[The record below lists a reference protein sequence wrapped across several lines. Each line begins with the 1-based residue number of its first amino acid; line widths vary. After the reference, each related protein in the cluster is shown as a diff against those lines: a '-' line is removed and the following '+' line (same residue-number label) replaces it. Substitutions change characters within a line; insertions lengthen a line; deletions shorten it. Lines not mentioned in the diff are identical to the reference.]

1 MHSGMK
7 ALQDNVS
14 QVSGYM
20 EPLRNFTNGN
30 PNCAND
36 GICSLVLKA
45 VEPMD
50 SVVAATASLTASTT
64 KFGAGAQGMQKSFSG
79 AVDSV
84 KNMRAT
90 VAQLGAITDQ
100 LTHAVGE
107 TRTMFSGLTE
117 YLRAMREDF
126 RSSGEGGYYLPQ
138 RAWQDPRF
146 QRAAGLYFGP
156 DGHST
161 RMLVFG
167 DGKVFGADG
176 AHRSPQIMLAV
187 SEATKEGHWRAVRS
201 ISPGSER
208 VQPNCVDTSA
218 RTSCCWPPWRWRW
231 SSSSCW
237 SCCAARSPPRW

>member
-50 SVVAATASLTASTT
+50 AVVAATASLTASTT

-126 RSSGEGGYYLPQ
+126 RSSGE
-138 RAWQDPRF
+138 
-146 QRAAGLYFGP
+146 
-156 DGHST
+156 
-161 RMLVFG
+161 
-167 DGKVFGADG
+167 
-176 AHRSPQIMLAV
+176 
-187 SEATKEGHWRAVRS
+187 EATTSRNARGRTRDSSARPAS
-201 ISPGSER
+201 
-208 VQPNCVDTSA
+208 TSA
-218 RTSCCWPPWRWRW
+218 RTGAPPACWCSGTARCSAPMGHIARRRSCSR
-231 SSSSCW
+231 
-237 SCCAARSPPRW
+237 